1 VVITVLDYEMKVIGR
16 ARYGDEPEAAVQF
29 ATLMGHFGQVT
40 NVVSF
45 LFSLFG
51 FSFVVQS
58 FGIKRALRLF
68 PALLLLAALGS
79 TFVQGNLWIL
89 FGAIATLKAMTYS
102 LNEPAKELMY
112 VPTTDAIKFKAKA
125 WIDVLGMRAM
135 KAMGSAITHTG
146 RNDPTLLVRYGSV
159 PTILIS
165 LALLGISVLIGKQF
179 EDLMSSGKV
188 IGDVDRTPD
197 DVERSQEVNEEI
209 LLELD
214 LKEEVITPQHSKK
227 DGR

>member
-51 FSFVVQS
+51 FSFVMHS
-58 FGIKRALRLF
+58 FGIKRVLRLF

-102 LNEPAKELMY
+102 MNEPAKELMY
-112 VPTTDAIKFKAKA
+112 APTTDAIKFKAKT

-146 RNDPTLLVRYGSV
+146 RNDPALLVRYGSV

-179 EDLMSSGKV
+179 EDLMSSGEV
-188 IGDVDRTPD
+188 VGHEDRSSD
-197 DVERSQEVNEEI
+197 EDERSHEVNEGV

-214 LKEEVITPQHSKK
+214 LIEKVAAPQQLRK
-227 DGR
+227 DNG